1 MVKARK
7 KNNHRGIATL
17 ETALV
22 LALIL
27 LPLTFGVIEYGWLFL
42 KSQQITNAAR
52 NGARVGARSGATTD
66 IVESRIEV
74 LMAKAGMAK
83 SKCGYVVTY
92 PLGSVDSVAVG
103 LPLTVTINVIRVN
116 IDVLNLPYV
125 PKPDNLGASV
135 TMAKEGHN

>member
-7 KNNHRGIATL
+7 KNNHRGIVTL

-52 NGARVGARSGATTD
+52 NGARVAIRSGSTTA
-66 IVESRIEV
+66 IVESSIEY
-74 LMAKAGMAK
+74 LMASAGMAK
-83 SKCGYVVTY
+83 IKCGYVVTY
-92 PLGSVDSVAVG
+92 PLGNVGSVAVG
-103 LPLTVTINVIRVN
+103 QPLTVRVEVLRANVDAMNFPFI
-116 IDVLNLPYV
+116 
-125 PKPDNLGASV
+125 PKPTNLGASV
-135 TMAKEGHN
+135 TMSQEGP